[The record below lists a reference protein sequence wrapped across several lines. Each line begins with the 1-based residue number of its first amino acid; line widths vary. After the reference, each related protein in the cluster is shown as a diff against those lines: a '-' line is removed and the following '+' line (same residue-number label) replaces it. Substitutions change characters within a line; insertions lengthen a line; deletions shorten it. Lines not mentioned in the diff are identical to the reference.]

1 MDKPEREFELE
12 RIVFFSDAV
21 FAIAITLLAL
31 TLVVPELPPHATDSE
46 FVSAVLS
53 QGSQFLAFL
62 ISFAVIGEY
71 WIAHHRIFT
80 TLFRWDL
87 GLLSVNLGFLLTVV
101 ILPWPT
107 EMIAR
112 YGNLPSATAIYALA
126 VAACGVMLSVVWVY
140 ARYRGLMAEMTR
152 RAYVDGLLRTLASP
166 IVFLLS
172 IPVAYAS
179 PTLAKL
185 VWILLLPINLA
196 LDVRLGKA
204 EGAHR

>member
-1 MDKPEREFELE
+1 VDKPEREFELE

-112 YGNLPSATAIYALA
+112 YGNLSTATALYALA
-126 VAACGVMLSVVWVY
+126 VAACGVTLTLLWVY
-140 ARYRGLMAEMTR
+140 VGHRGLTVKMSR
-152 RAYVDGLLRTLASP
+152 VAYRDGLLRTLASP
-166 IVFLLS
+166 AVFLAS
-172 IPVAYAS
+172 VPIAYAN
-179 PTLAKL
+179 PTAAKL
-185 VWILLLPINLA
+185 VWILLLPLNLYFNS
-196 LDVRLGKA
+196 RLGRA